1 MKKVTEPKNNRGRTD
16 ASSVRN
22 TDGVRVVRVTG
33 SKGRAVRWH
42 VSPSIPKK

>member
-1 MKKVTEPKNNRGRTD
+1 MKKVTEPKTTRGRTD

-22 TDGVRVVRVTG
+22 TDRVRVVRVTG

-42 VSPSIPKK
+42 VSPSTPKQ